1 METATPLV
9 GWKACRDGVLVQ
21 IEVPPEARRSS
32 VGREHRAECAK
43 VLQVVGAEFGISLF
57 DGTTV
62 YRVGDVVQASHWN
75 EDRRDSRVNGC
86 GLYFYLSR
94 AEAES
99 H

>member
-1 METATPLV
+1 VDTTTPLM
-9 GWKACRDGVLVQ
+9 GWKKCRDGVLVQ

-57 DGTTV
+57 SDTV
-62 YRVGDVVQASHWN
+62 YRIGEVVRAHHWN
-75 EDRRDSRVNGC
+75 EDQRDNRINKSGI
-86 GLYFYLSR
+86 YFYVDRLD
-94 AEAES
+94 AEN